1 MTGLYWAAAALALLA
16 AAHAAAR
23 LRRDRS
29 AVAAAPVLC
38 MCALGAALVL
48 TALTPALTGARPG
61 APAASFAAAAL
72 GLLGVWELTGMLSSV
87 VTGDADRPGTL
98 MAVPVLGV
106 VSAGALQM
114 ALEHAAGSGAGV
126 RLPSGLPVA
135 AGQLV
140 LLTYYLPALVRTA
153 VLAWRCARRIPV
165 RYIDVGMRAVA
176 VAAVAELALITAR
189 ADEVVAAVRGAPAPG
204 AEAVVVGAAQGV
216 AVIAVITGVTATAW
230 FPLVESG
237 MFQGLMWAAWW
248 RLGSLHAAL
257 VRAAPE
263 VRLPPEPGTRFNVS
277 FRLNRRVAEI
287 RDGEIAL
294 RPYLDGQVTGRAADA
309 ARLAGLPTDRRDAV
323 IEAAGIAAALAA
335 RAGGAPRGD
344 GETSVSSPD
353 GRALRSDLRAEAA
366 RLLLVS
372 RAMRRSPIVRRLA
385 AWPPGTGRR
394 AGHQCC

>member
-1 MTGLYWAAAALALLA
+1 
-16 AAHAAAR
+16 
-23 LRRDRS
+23 
-29 AVAAAPVLC
+29 
-38 MCALGAALVL
+38 
-48 TALTPALTGARPG
+48 
-61 APAASFAAAAL
+61 
-72 GLLGVWELTGMLSSV
+72 
-87 VTGDADRPGTL
+87 
-98 MAVPVLGV
+98 
-106 VSAGALQM
+106 
-114 ALEHAAGSGAGV
+114 V

-153 VLAWRCARRIPV
+153 ALAWRCARRIPV

-176 VAAVAELALITAR
+176 VAAIAELALIAAR
-189 ADEVVAAVRGAPAPG
+189 ADEVVEAVRGVPAPG
-204 AEAVVVGAAQGV
+204 AEAAGVGAAQGV
-216 AVIAVITGVTATAW
+216 AVIAVIAGVTATAW

-309 ARLAGLPTDRRDAV
+309 ARLAGLSADRRDAV

-344 GETSVSSPD
+344 GETAVSSPA

-385 AWPPGTGRR
+385 AWPPGAGRW
-394 AGHQCC
+394 AGHQPC

>member
-38 MCALGAALVL
+38 MCALGAALIL
-48 TALTPALTGARPG
+48 TALTPALTGTRPE
-61 APAASFAAAAL
+61 APDASFAAAAL
-72 GLLGVWELTGMLSSV
+72 GLLGVWELTGGLSV

-98 MAVPVLGV
+98 MAVPVLGA
-106 VSAGALQM
+106 VSAGVLQM

-153 VLAWRCARRIPV
+153 ALAWRCARRIPV

-176 VAAVAELALITAR
+176 VAAIAELALIAAR
-189 ADEVVAAVRGAPAPG
+189 AGEVVEAVRGVPAPG
-204 AEAVVVGAAQGV
+204 AEAAGVGAAQGV
-216 AVIAVITGVTATAW
+216 AVIAVIAGVTATAW

-277 FRLNRRVAEI
+277 FRLNRRVVEI
-287 RDGEIAL
+287 RDSQIAL

-309 ARLAGLPTDRRDAV
+309 ARLAGLPGDRRDAV

-344 GETSVSSPD
+344 GETAVSGPD
-353 GRALRSDLRAEAA
+353 GRALRNDLRAEAA

-385 AWPPGTGRR
+385 A
-394 AGHQCC
+394 

>member
-29 AVAAAPVLC
+29 AAAAAPVLC

-87 VTGDADRPGTL
+87 VTGDAERPGTL

-114 ALEHAAGSGAGV
+114 ALEHAARSGAGV
-126 RLPSGLPVA
+126 RMLPVA

-140 LLTYYLPALVRTA
+140 LLTYYLPALARTA

-165 RYIDVGMRAVA
+165 RYIDVGMGAVA
-176 VAAVAELALITAR
+176 VAAIVELALITAR
-189 ADEVVAAVRGAPAPG
+189 AGEVVAAVRGVPAPG
-204 AEAVVVGAAQGV
+204 AEAAWVGAAQGV
-216 AVIAVITGVTATAW
+216 AVIAVITGVTVTAW
-230 FPLVESG
+230 FPAVESG
-237 MFQGLMWAAWW
+237 MFQGLMWTAWW

-257 VRAAPE
+257 VQAAPE

-294 RPYLDGQVTGRAADA
+294 RPYLDGQVTGQATDA
-309 ARLAGLPTDRRDAV
+309 ARLAGLPADRRDAV

-385 AWPPGTGRR
+385 AWPPGAGRW
-394 AGHQCC
+394 AGRQPC

>member
-1 MTGLYWAAAALALLA
+1 MTDLYWAAAALALLA

-72 GLLGVWELTGMLSSV
+72 GLLGVWELTGMLSV
-87 VTGDADRPGTL
+87 VTGDAERPGTL

-106 VSAGALQM
+106 VSAGALQIG
-114 ALEHAAGSGAGV
+114 LEHAAGSGAGV
-126 RLPSGLPVA
+126 RLPSGLSVA

-176 VAAVAELALITAR
+176 VAAIAELALIAAR
-189 ADEVVAAVRGAPAPG
+189 AGEVIEAVRGVPAPG

-335 RAGGAPRGD
+335 RAGGAPQGD
-344 GETSVSSPD
+344 GETPVPGPD

-372 RAMRRSPIVRRLA
+372 RAMRRSPIVHRLA
-385 AWPPGTGRR
+385 AWPSGAGRQ
-394 AGHQCC
+394 AGHQPC